1 MSDLKWCVMQG
12 GYPVASGVGP
22 TDRALAEM
30 MHYAIIY
37 GQDGP
42 VEMKTRTGSGKWKPY
57 VDPDTTE

>member
-1 MSDLKWCVMQG
+1 MSVLKWCVMQD

-22 TDRALAEM
+22 HDRALAEM
-30 MHYAIIY
+30 MHYAMIY

-57 VDPDTTE
+57 VDPDTEE